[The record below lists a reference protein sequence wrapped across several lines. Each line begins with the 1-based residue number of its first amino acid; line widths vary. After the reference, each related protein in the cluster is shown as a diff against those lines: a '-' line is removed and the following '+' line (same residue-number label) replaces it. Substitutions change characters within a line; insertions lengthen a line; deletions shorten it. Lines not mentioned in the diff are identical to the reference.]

1 MELTVCLDSDVHL
14 GLRGVRDGV
23 CAKLNIGAVS
33 ISLDYNLDIWV
44 MAYFFMTMY
53 LRAFPRV

>member
-14 GLRGVRDGV
+14 GLRGVRDRV
-23 CAKLNIGAVS
+23 CAKLNIGAVN
-33 ISLDYNLDIWV
+33 ISPDYNLDMWA
-44 MAYFFMTMY
+44 MAYFFMTIY